1 MKLEDNRYTLLAQNI
16 MKRMH
21 SINDFY
27 VHGNAAGIKRIMK
40 RTSENKRLD
49 KTEKTIIVEECKR
62 ALADLK

>member
-1 MKLEDNRYTLLAQNI
+1 
-16 MKRMH
+16 MKRVN
-21 SINDFY
+21 STNDFY

-49 KTEKTIIVEECKR
+49 KTEKTIIAEECKR